1 MRKEEIPIF
10 NQRVLL
16 KKMSG
21 KGGWTYAEVSG
32 IQQDK
37 SKPFGWVT
45 VKGTIDD
52 FSFKQFKLMPMGNG
66 KLFFSVKSA
75 IRKIIGKSEGDYVN
89 IVLYIDN
96 SQTTIPQE
104 LLDCFEF
111 EPNDVYN
118 TFLSFGDGQR
128 KTYIDWIYESKS
140 EETKTRRI
148 LKMMNKLKLGLK
160 LHQKE
165 KK

>member
-37 SKPFGWVT
+37 SKPFGWVS

-52 FSFKQFKLMPMGNG
+52 FSFKQFKLMPMGSG
-66 KLFFSVKSA
+66 KLFF
-75 IRKIIGKSEGDYVN
+75 
-89 IVLYIDN
+89 
-96 SQTTIPQE
+96 Q
-104 LLDCFEF
+104 
-111 EPNDVYN
+111 
-118 TFLSFGDGQR
+118 
-128 KTYIDWIYESKS
+128 
-140 EETKTRRI
+140 
-148 LKMMNKLKLGLK
+148 
-160 LHQKE
+160 
-165 KK
+165 